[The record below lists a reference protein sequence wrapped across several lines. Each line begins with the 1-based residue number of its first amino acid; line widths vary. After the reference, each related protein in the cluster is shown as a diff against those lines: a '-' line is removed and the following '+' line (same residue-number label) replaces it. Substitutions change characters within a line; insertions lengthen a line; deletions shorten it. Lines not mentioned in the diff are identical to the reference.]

1 MSWLWQGA
9 ILVAVGVLLR
19 RVLHM
24 GASRLKSYN
33 GLTPLNREQA
43 RIYDLVVRDLEIE
56 AAILGVAL
64 NEAIEERKAGNNEV
78 AWRLVRLAASEWDR
92 LAGAAV
98 TLLSQMSKYLPVARL
113 DSPARCMLPER
124 FKSKSMID
132 YVRLQEILTQFVLH
146 SKLRFQVHLRVL
158 RRAVETLT
166 AEFRHLHQT
175 AERPEVRAL
184 ELWGRLDL
192 YFHDLD
198 LLTKETLLALRAFF
212 PGLSEGELSR
222 FRADLHAQLPR
233 FELLQTENRM
243 TPR

>member
-1 MSWLWQGA
+1 MPIMNWIWEGG

-19 RVLHM
+19 SVLRM
-24 GASRLKSYN
+24 DAPRLKSYN
-33 GLTPLNREQA
+33 GLTLLSREQA

-64 NEAIEERKAGNNEV
+64 NDAIEEQHSGNNEI

-92 LAGAAV
+92 LAGTTI

-113 DSPARCMLPER
+113 DSPRRMLPER
-124 FKSKSMID
+124 FKSKTMVD
-132 YVRLQEILTQFVLH
+132 YVRLHEMLTQFVFH
-146 SKLRFQVHLRVL
+146 SKLRFQLHLRVL

-166 AEFRHLHQT
+166 AEFRNLHRT
-175 AERPEVRAL
+175 AERSEVRPL
-184 ELWGRLDL
+184 EVWGRLDL

-212 PGLSEGELSR
+212 PGLSEDELR
-222 FRADLHAQLPR
+222 NFGVDLQAQLPR
-233 FELLQTENRM
+233 FALFDETTENK
-243 TPR
+243 